1 MYLVSCLNSQDLKD
15 SAEPVEK
22 ADFAARALKAME
34 EKNRYNFSWV
44 PPPPARRLNVF
55 FSKAKFTLSDRF
67 DINPEH
73 FEGQMFSDMNK
84 MFWTVETV

>member
-44 PPPPARRLNVF
+44 PPPHQQE
-55 FSKAKFTLSDRF
+55 D
-67 DINPEH
+67 
-73 FEGQMFSDMNK
+73 
-84 MFWTVETV
+84 

>member
-22 ADFAARALKAME
+22 ADFAARALKAIE

-44 PPPPARRLNVF
+44 PPPTSKKIERF
-55 FSKAKFTLSDRF
+55 F
-67 DINPEH
+67 
-73 FEGQMFSDMNK
+73 Q
-84 MFWTVETV
+84 